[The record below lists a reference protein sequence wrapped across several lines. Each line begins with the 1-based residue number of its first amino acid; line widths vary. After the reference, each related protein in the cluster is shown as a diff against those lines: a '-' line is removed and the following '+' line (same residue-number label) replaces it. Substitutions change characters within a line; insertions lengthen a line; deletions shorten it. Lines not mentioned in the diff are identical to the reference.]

1 MKTSVKILA
10 AICAIMLL
18 LTAIPF
24 TASAKTLEDYDA
36 EIEALRQKYEQAEK
50 EKKEAKEL
58 LKLLQQEAKAI
69 DGKVAAIEAKIAPI
83 QENIDKLT
91 AEIEECEQRILELQV
106 EIDETD
112 RKKAKQ
118 DAEIEKTY
126 DVLKKRLRAAYIA
139 GETSELEIFLNATD
153 FSDFLARTEL
163 IRQVSKHDTAVVDT
177 LRGQVEELNKLKD
190 ELDAKRTETET
201 KKTQIAKDR
210 VAQQADMAVLQAQKS
225 DLEKIQRE
233 NEDNIKAQNK
243 LIAQINEN
251 SKEYKDLM
259 EQAEREK
266 AEFSAQLDKDI
277 ANDGSSGNG
286 TVNNGDVNH
295 NFKVSSKGLIAPI
308 QDKSVYYSADFA
320 SHSAR
325 GTASVDFCAPANRVI
340 NGKTYYTSKGAKI
353 YAVASGKV
361 TKSTF
366 ASSTYGHYINI
377 DHGNGLSSLYAHM
390 DARYFQV
397 GDYVVQGQV
406 IGILGNTG
414 NCWPRPSASNPVA
427 GSHLHFEM
435 RLNGNRVNPEHY
447 LPYIPKK

>member
-1 MKTSVKILA
+1 MKNSVRILA
-10 AICAIMLL
+10 AICAIVLL

-36 EIEALRQKYEQAEK
+36 EIEALREKYEQAEK

-58 LKLLQQEAKAI
+58 LKLLQEEAKAI

-83 QENIDKLT
+83 QENIDNLT
-91 AEIEECEQRILELQV
+91 AEIEACEQRIAELQV

-163 IRQVSKHDTAVVDT
+163 IRQVSKHDTEVVNT
-177 LRGQVEELNKLKD
+177 LRGQVAELNKLKE
-190 ELDAKRTETET
+190 ELDAKRTETED

-210 VAQQADMAVLQAQKS
+210 VAQQADMAVLQAEKS
-225 DLEKIQRE
+225 ELEKIQRE
-233 NEDNIKAQNK
+233 NENNIAKQNK

-259 EQAEREK
+259 EKAEREK

-277 ANDGSSGNG
+277 ANDGSSGDGSVNNG
-286 TVNNGDVNH
+286 TVNH
-295 NFKVSSKGLIAPI
+295 NFRVSSRGCICPI
-308 QDKSVYYSADFA
+308 QRSSVYYSANFA
-320 SHSAR
+320 SHSSR
-325 GTASVDFCAPANRVI
+325 GTASVDFCAPANTTI
-340 NGKTYYTSKGAKI
+340 SGKTYYTSKGAKI
-353 YAVASGKV
+353 YAIASGKV

-390 DARYFQV
+390 DARYVQV

-406 IGILGNTG
+406 IGLLGNTG
-414 NCWPRPSASNPVA
+414 NCWPRPTASNPVA

-435 RLNGNRVNPEHY
+435 RLNGNRVNPENY
-447 LPYIPKK
+447 MPSPLV

>member
-1 MKTSVKILA
+1 MKISIRILA
-10 AICAIMLL
+10 ALCAVVLL

-24 TASAKTLEDYDA
+24 TASAKSLADYDA
-36 EIEALRQKYEQAEK
+36 EIEQLRKEYEKAEK
-50 EKKEAKEL
+50 DKADAKAQ
-58 LKLLQQEAKAI
+58 LKILQQQAKVI
-69 DGKVAAIEAKIAPI
+69 DEKVATLEAEMAPI

-91 AEIEECEQRILELQV
+91 AEIETYEARILELEV
-106 EIDETD
+106 EIEETNK
-112 RKKAKQ
+112 KKAQQ
-118 DAEIEKTY
+118 DFEIQKTY

-139 GETSELEIFLNATD
+139 GETSELEIFLNSTD

-163 IRQVSKHDTAVVDT
+163 VRQVSKHDTAVVDT
-177 LRGQVEELNKLKD
+177 LKVQVDELNKIKE
-190 ELDAKRTETET
+190 ELDAKRAENED

-210 VAQQADMAVLQAQKS
+210 VAQQADLAVLQTQKS
-225 DLEKIQRE
+225 ELEKTQLE
-233 NEDNIKAQNK
+233 NENNIKKQNEQIAK
-243 LIAQINEN
+243 LNQSSNLY
-251 SKEYKDLM
+251 KELM

-295 NFKVSSKGLIAPI
+295 KFRVSSRGCICPI
-308 QDKSVYYSADFA
+308 QRSSVYYSADFA
-320 SHSAR
+320 SHSSR
-325 GTASVDFCAPANRVI
+325 GTASVDFCAPANTTI

-353 YAVASGKV
+353 YAIASGKV

-390 DARYFQV
+390 DARYVQV

-435 RLNGNRVNPEHY
+435 RLNGNRVNPENY
-447 LPYIPKK
+447 MPYPLV

>member
-1 MKTSVKILA
+1 MKISIKIFSVLCA
-10 AICAIMLL
+10 AILL

-24 TASAKTLEDYDA
+24 TASAKTMA
-36 EIEALRQKYEQAEK
+36 EIEAEIDRYEK
-50 EKKEAKEL
+50 ELEKAQQGQIDAKQQ
-58 LKLLQQEAKAI
+58 LKVLQEQSKILDEKMAL
-69 DGKVAAIEAKIAPI
+69 IEAEMAPI
-83 QENIDKLT
+83 QENINTLT
-91 AEIEECEQRILELQV
+91 AQINEFELRIRTLEV
-106 EIDETD
+106 EIADTNSKMEVQEKEIAETH
-112 RKKAKQ
+112 
-118 DAEIEKTY
+118 E
-126 DVLKKRLRAAYIA
+126 VLKKRLRAAYIA

-163 IRQVSKHDTAVVDT
+163 LRQVSKHDTEIVATLQAQVD
-177 LRGQVEELNKLKD
+177 ELNVIKSD
-190 ELDAKRTETET
+190 LDAKRTETEE
-201 KKTQIAKDR
+201 KKAQIAKDR
-210 VAQQADMAVLQAQKS
+210 AAQQADMAVLQGQKAE
-225 DLEKIQRE
+225 LERTQKI
-233 NEDNIKAQNK
+233 NEDNINKQNK
-243 LIAQINEN
+243 IIATYNQN
-251 SKEYKDLM
+251 SAYYQQLLA
-259 EQAEREK
+259 QAEREK
-266 AEFSAQLDKDI
+266 AEFSNSLDNDI
-277 ANDGSSGNG
+277 ANNGSTGNG

-295 NFKVSSKGLIAPI
+295 NFKVSSRGLIAPI
-308 QDKSVYYSADFA
+308 QEKSVYYSADFA

-390 DARYFQV
+390 DARYVSV

-435 RLNGNRVNPEHY
+435 RLNGNRVNPENY